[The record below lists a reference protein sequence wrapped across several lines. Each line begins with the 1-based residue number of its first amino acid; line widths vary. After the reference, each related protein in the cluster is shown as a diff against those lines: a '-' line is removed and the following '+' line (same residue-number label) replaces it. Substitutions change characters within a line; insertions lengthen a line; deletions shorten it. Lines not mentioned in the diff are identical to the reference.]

1 MAKRQMIFSFPPELI
16 REPVIYNLSQQFG
29 IVTNICRANVAED
42 EGWVVLEMEGKLED
56 IEQGIAWVISRG
68 VRVEPVTG
76 DMAER

>member
-42 EGWVVLEMEGKLED
+42 EGWVVLEM
-56 IEQGIAWVISRG
+56 
-68 VRVEPVTG
+68 
-76 DMAER
+76 